1 MNTPNPSD
9 TQTDLSRVLEK
20 ITEIAT
26 ASANGAYIYLGESKC
41 HDKVSSNLYREYEK
55 DVEAEHF
62 DIKGCP
68 KRNPERSKGIYPQ
81 D

>member
-1 MNTPNPSD
+1 MNTPNESN

-26 ASANGAYIYLGESKC
+26 ASANGNYIYRGESET

-55 DVEAEHF
+55 DEVRF
-62 DIKGCP
+62 
-68 KRNPERSKGIYPQ
+68 
-81 D
+81 